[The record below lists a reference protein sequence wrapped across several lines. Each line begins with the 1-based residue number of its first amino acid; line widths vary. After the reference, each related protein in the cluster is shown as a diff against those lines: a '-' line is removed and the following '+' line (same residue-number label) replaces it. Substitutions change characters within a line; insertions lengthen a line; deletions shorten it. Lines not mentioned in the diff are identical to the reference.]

1 MFPVFLYFN
10 FYNPK
15 MNHSLLFTFLYF
27 FLFFGLR
34 AQNNNLINTSILPN
48 KTEVNT
54 KAQYKI
60 YITPNAIIK
69 KGAFI
74 KLNLIKGWRSV
85 QNISIALE
93 GFTSVSAISQQSSVK
108 IVSILQPSIDAAD
121 PWHNDVNQRI
131 ITLQILQSDF
141 LIGDTILL
149 KIGGNS
155 NINGSKMHT
164 SCSTG
169 FIEVAVNNVNGNW
182 VEQINTPKFEIVNQA
197 AKSIN
202 IYLPSV
208 IKIGEP
214 TKVKLAAMDQ
224 FSNWAID
231 FVGSI
236 NLQSSDGLAE
246 FPSSVQFFA
255 ADKGYKEI
263 MVVFNSIGNQSIKG
277 TIPSMANKVVV
288 SNQAIVSQEI
298 TKNVLWGDFH
308 CHSAFSR
315 DGMGACA
322 YEFAQFATCLD
333 FFSATDHADH
343 PADRIGIDDEEW
355 QELIDCSLFYEK
367 PNEFIPF
374 LGYEISDKA
383 PTGHNN
389 FIFNYKNSDVGKIP
403 VWNNDNDFEYAERY
417 LAADS
422 IDASLK
428 LLIIPHH
435 TGKVFYDQT
444 SEGSVVNNFGG
455 EYMNDKYKRLIELYS
470 GHGSSEFYNPT
481 GPLSY
486 ENTGDGGSPAS
497 SSRGPH
503 YAQDAWALKEKLGVI
518 ASTDNHSSQPG
529 LVALVAAITEDKSRN
544 GIFDAIY
551 NRKCYGTTGERI
563 VLDFSIDSFTMG
575 EILDDFEGIP
585 TIKYSVLGTD
595 TLDFVEVLKWD
606 FKNGIYENNH
616 PKFEIIY
623 HKDLQNSF
631 SYDSIID
638 NAFDK
643 ECMYYLRVKQK
654 KGTGARESWAWSSP
668 IWVNKS
674 NVTQLNHFEKTNY
687 LSISPNPIKSGDKL
701 NLDFKNI
708 VETPKEIQIYNLLGV
723 EVSNIDVLGNLKNIN
738 IPKLVG
744 GYYIVNC
751 LDFNGQLIGSN
762 KLLITE

>member
-1 MFPVFLYFN
+1 
-10 FYNPK
+10 
-15 MNHSLLFTFLYF
+15 MNRLLLVMLFK
-27 FLFFGLR
+27 FLFCLGVN
-34 AQNNNLINTSILPN
+34 AQNNNLINTSIYPN
-48 KTEVNT
+48 RTEVNS
-54 KAQYKI
+54 KSQYI
-60 YITPNAIIK
+60 IAISPNATVK
-69 KGAFI
+69 KGAFV

-85 QNISIALE
+85 QNISSGLE
-93 GFTSVSAISQQSSVK
+93 GFTSVSTISQQSSVK
-108 IVSILQPSIDAAD
+108 IVSILQPSTDGAD

-131 ITLQILQSDF
+131 ITVQILQAD
-141 LIGDTILL
+141 LLVGDTILV

-155 NINGSKMHT
+155 NVNGSKMHY
-164 SCSTG
+164 SCSKG
-169 FIEVAVNNVNGNW
+169 FIEVAVNNGNGEW
-182 VEQINTPKFEIVNQA
+182 VEQMNQPKFEVFNQK
-197 AKSIN
+197 AKTIN
-202 IYLPSV
+202 IIIPSI
-208 IKIGEP
+208 IKEGES
-214 TKVKLAAMDQ
+214 TKVKLSAMDQ

-231 FVGSI
+231 FVGTI

-246 FPSSVQFFA
+246 FPSSVQFTE
-255 ADKGYKEI
+255 ADRGYKEI

-277 TIPSMANKVVV
+277 IIPSMSNMVVV
-288 SNQAIVSQEI
+288 SNQGIVNKEI
-298 TKNVLWGDFH
+298 TSNVLWGDFH

-322 YEFAQFATCLD
+322 YEFAKRATCLD

-343 PADRIGIDDEEW
+343 PSDKIGIDDEEW
-355 QELIDCSLFYEK
+355 QELIDCSLFYEE

-403 VWNNDNDFEYAERY
+403 VWNNDNDFEYADRY

-422 IDASLK
+422 IDPSLK

-481 GPLSY
+481 GALSY

-563 VLDFSIDSFTMG
+563 VLDFSINSFSMG
-575 EILDDFEGIP
+575 EIIDDFQGIP

-606 FKNGIYENNH
+606 FRNGIYENNH

-623 HKDLQNSF
+623 HKDFQNSF
-631 SYDSIID
+631 SNDSIID
-638 NAFDK
+638 SAFDK

-654 KGTGARESWAWSSP
+654 NRNGERESWAWSSP

-674 NVTQLNHFEKTNY
+674 NVTQLNHFEKASY
-687 LSISPNPIKSGDKL
+687 LSISPNPIKSGDKI

-708 VETPKEIQIYNLLGV
+708 LKSPKEIKIYNLLGV
-723 EVSNIDVLGNLKNIN
+723 EVAKIDVFGNLKNID
-738 IPKLVG
+738 IPKLG
-744 GYYIVNC
+744 SGYYIVNC
-751 LDFNGQLIGSN
+751 FDFNEQLIGSN
-762 KLLITE
+762 KLLISE